1 MVPRKTSRVKRVRD
15 GGDRMLLDEK
25 RLKAIRG
32 RIAGGYYDRREV
44 SRSIV
49 ERLASQLLEN
59 CEEPEP

>member
-1 MVPRKTSRVKRVRD
+1 MVPSKISRVKRVRD

-25 RLKAIRG
+25 RLKAIRR
-32 RIAGGYYDRREV
+32 RIADGYYNRKEV

-49 ERLASQLLEN
+49 ERLASQLLED